1 MGMDLNNLRDIVV
14 LIGFVALIGA
24 ATAIA
29 LDAFQGEQVDGTA
42 TCNATDKSDC
52 GYAYNISNNGLQGI
66 NNSTGFMDTI
76 GTIAG
81 VAVLI
86 GIVVLA
92 FVSVKR

>member
-14 LIGFVALIGA
+14 LIAFVALIGA
-24 ATAIA
+24 SVAIA
-29 LDAFQGEQVDGTA
+29 LDAFQGEVTTDGF
-42 TCNATDKSDC
+42 
-52 GYAYNISNNGLQGI
+52 AYNISGNGLQGI
-66 NNSTGFMDTI
+66 NNATGFMDTI

-92 FVSVKR
+92 FVSVKN